1 MGLFSFLHARC
12 DAEAQRSAQREQT
25 LRDEIRRL
33 TDAVVALADKRAL
46 QVVNQEPAAP
56 RTEEEKAQRP
66 SLRLPPYANGL
77 ATRGHVDLT
86 RVRRTLDQRQ
96 KLANNG
102 KPAPVVE

>member
-25 LRDEIRRL
+25 LREEIRRL
-33 TDAVVALADKRAL
+33 TDSVVALADKRAL
-46 QVVNQEPAAP
+46 QVVNHEAQPA
-56 RTEEEKAQRP
+56 RTEEEKARRP
-66 SLRLPPYANGL
+66 TLRLPPYANGL

-86 RVRRTLDQRQ
+86 RIRREMDSRHRA
-96 KLANNG
+96 ANGG